1 MIRSH
6 ENGQATILVL
16 GMTMVVLGVLGLT
29 VDGTKAFIYRRTLQ
43 SVADAAA
50 LAGASELDAL
60 RYYSSRG
67 RVVRL
72 DQTAAHSAALRWVEL
87 RGMPAR
93 ASVRVDEG
101 SVVVTLRGTVTTLFL
116 RIIGLEEV
124 PVAVEA
130 ASAPTAVP

>member
-60 RYYSSRG
+60 RYYSSKG

-72 DQTAAHSAALRWVEL
+72 DPTAAHSAALRWVKL

-101 SVVVTLRGTVTTLFL
+101 SVVVTIRGTVPTLFL
-116 RIIGLEEV
+116 RVIGLEEV

-130 ASAPTAVP
+130 ASAPTAAP